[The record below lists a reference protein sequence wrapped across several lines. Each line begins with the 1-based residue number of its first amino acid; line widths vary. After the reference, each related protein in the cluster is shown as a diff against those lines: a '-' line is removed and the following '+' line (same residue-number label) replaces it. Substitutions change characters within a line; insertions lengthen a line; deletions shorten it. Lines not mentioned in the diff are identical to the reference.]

1 MSQHDWRETLSNDPR
16 TFAELV
22 QCALTESDG
31 DRAWEAI
38 LVCHF
43 RPTREVFD
51 AATGLCVSANPKERG
66 LGADI
71 LGQFGCF
78 EKQPYPFFDE
88 TVERLVAM
96 LSGEQ
101 DPEVLN
107 AIGFGLS
114 HRQDARGVEP
124 LSKLKCHPHED
135 VRHAVVMGLDGQ
147 TEPLAIQTLIDL
159 TRDEVTKVRDS
170 ATFTLGQCCDIDTPA
185 IREAL
190 WQRTDDPDDTTRSDA
205 LLGLAQRH
213 DERIIPKLIAELR
226 REAFCIFLI
235 GAAGNLGSP
244 LLLEVLYELKG
255 FTIDEP
261 DHRYID
267 KDIANCTRTAVDLAP
282 STI

>member
-1 MSQHDWRETLSNDPR
+1 MSQHDWRETLKSDSR
-16 TFAELV
+16 TIDELV
-22 QCALTESDG
+22 QCALTEPDE
-31 DRAWEAI
+31 DRAWEAV
-38 LVCHF
+38 LVCHL

-51 AATGLCVSANPKERG
+51 AATGLCVSTNPKERA

-71 LGQFGCF
+71 LGEFGCF
-78 EKQPYPFFDE
+78 EQQPYPFFDE
-88 TVERLVAM
+88 TVECLVAM

-107 AIGFGLS
+107 AIGFGLF

-135 VRHAVVMGLDGQ
+135 VRHAVVMGLEGQ
-147 TEPLAIQTLIDL
+147 SDPLAIQTLIDL
-159 TRDEVTKVRDS
+159 TRDEVTKVRDW
-170 ATFTLGQCCDIDTPA
+170 ATFTLGQMCDIDTPA

-190 WQRTDDPDDTTRSDA
+190 WQRTDDSDDATRSDA
-205 LLGLAQRH
+205 LVGLAQRH

-226 REAFCIFLI
+226 RETVCVFLI

-255 FTIDEP
+255 FTFDEP
-261 DHRYID
+261 THRYID
-267 KDIANCTRTAVDLAP
+267 KAIANCTKPAVDMAP